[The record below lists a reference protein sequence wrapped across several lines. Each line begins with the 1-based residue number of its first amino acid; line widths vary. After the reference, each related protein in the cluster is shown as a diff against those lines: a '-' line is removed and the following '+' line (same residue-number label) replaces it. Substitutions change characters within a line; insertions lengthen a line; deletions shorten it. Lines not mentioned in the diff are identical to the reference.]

1 MSNQLIK
8 KHIHTNY
15 IDEEI
20 IYNSDTLDYIIT
32 SKDSTGE
39 FFCYGNQRLNLTTF
53 LVPGL
58 TSKVSV
64 ESSEFLLTS
73 DVFSEIVDL
82 FNIEQDKIYYLLRIK
97 DNDIK
102 DDELKETLFLFSNR
116 EDLINFNA
124 FLTHLSLSYKES
136 YIKLNKKD

>member
-8 KHIHTNY
+8 KHIQMNY
-15 IDEEI
+15 KDEEI
-20 IYNSDTLDYIIT
+20 IYSSATLDYIIT

-53 LVPGL
+53 LVPCL
-58 TSKVSV
+58 KSKVSV
-64 ESSEFLLTS
+64 ETSEFLLTS
-73 DVFSEIVDL
+73 DVFSNIIDL
-82 FNIEQDKIYYLLRIK
+82 FNIEQDKSYYLLRIK
-97 DNDIK
+97 DNAIK
-102 DDELKETLFLFSNR
+102 DDELKETLFLFSDR

>member
-73 DVFSEIVDL
+73 DVFSEIVDF

>member
-8 KHIHTNY
+8 KHIHANY

-20 IYNSDTLDYIIT
+20 IYNSATLDYIIT

>member
-8 KHIHTNY
+8 KHTHINY
-15 IDEEI
+15 KDEEI
-20 IYNSDTLDYIIT
+20 IYSSSALDYIIT
-32 SKDSTGE
+32 SKECTGE

-53 LVPGL
+53 LIPGL
-58 TSKVSV
+58 TSKVST
-64 ESSEFLLTS
+64 ETSEFLLTS
-73 DVFSEIVDL
+73 DVFSAIIDL
-82 FNIEQDKIYYLLRIK
+82 FNIEQDKIYYLLRIN
-97 DNDIK
+97 DNSVKK
-102 DDELKETLFLFSNR
+102 DDQKETLFLFSNR